1 MFIIRHLQG
10 TRLRWFIIL
19 ALGGMLFSAISSGA
33 LAQDAGNHQ
42 EDAASKVGIQSQDEE
57 IYELLKLFVDTLD
70 QIDRNYVTD
79 VDRRELVDA
88 AIDGMLGKLDRHSN
102 YIPPSNIDR
111 FRRSVENEFGGIGI
125 QTVVNQGQ
133 IEIITPVYNSPAY
146 ESGIRPGDVI
156 RQINDE
162 STEGMELSD
171 VSQRLRG
178 KIGTSLELTIE
189 SPRYNETKTVSVQR
203 QLIRVQSVYGARRNT
218 DDSWN
223 YMLDEKNKIGY
234 LLVTNFGRNTTSELL
249 QALKQLKQQNVKG
262 LIVDL
267 RYNPGGLLTAAI
279 EICDMFIS
287 EGRIVSTEGR
297 SVPKRV
303 WDAKAEG
310 TFGEFP
316 VAILINQFSAS
327 ASEIVSACL
336 QDHQRAAIVGQ
347 RSYGK
352 GSVQNIIQLEEG
364 RSALKLTTAG
374 YLRPSGKN
382 IDKPHAQNDDDWG
395 VTPDQNLTSEFTAEQ
410 NRLLRLWRNDLGIVL
425 NGATHDP
432 RENKEYLGFHDAQL
446 HLAKNYLYG
455 MLDLPLVVSPPA
467 PMQAGDSEEESKGPK
482 KGNRRM
488 PPRRRNQSEAPE
500 VSEREHAPSS
510 H

>member
-33 LAQDAGNHQ
+33 LAQDAGNQ
-42 EDAASKVGIQSQDEE
+42 REDAASKVGIQSQDEE

-133 IEIITPVYNSPAY
+133 IEIITPVYKSPAY

-262 LIVDL
+262 LIVD
-267 RYNPGGLLTAAI
+267 
-279 EICDMFIS
+279 
-287 EGRIVSTEGR
+287 
-297 SVPKRV
+297 
-303 WDAKAEG
+303 
-310 TFGEFP
+310 
-316 VAILINQFSAS
+316 
-327 ASEIVSACL
+327 
-336 QDHQRAAIVGQ
+336 
-347 RSYGK
+347 
-352 GSVQNIIQLEEG
+352 
-364 RSALKLTTAG
+364 
-374 YLRPSGKN
+374 
-382 IDKPHAQNDDDWG
+382 
-395 VTPDQNLTSEFTAEQ
+395 
-410 NRLLRLWRNDLGIVL
+410 
-425 NGATHDP
+425 
-432 RENKEYLGFHDAQL
+432 
-446 HLAKNYLYG
+446 
-455 MLDLPLVVSPPA
+455 
-467 PMQAGDSEEESKGPK
+467 
-482 KGNRRM
+482 
-488 PPRRRNQSEAPE
+488 
-500 VSEREHAPSS
+500 
-510 H
+510 